1 MKDRAMKSLNPTF
14 IFSKRENLIKRLELE
29 FSKLDLK
36 GAILDLREYIS
47 DFPTEKDI
55 LPRLY
60 ATTLNTVGSTS
71 AAKSIA
77 KLYIEANDKT
87 REFAK
92 NQLNLEPIVNT
103 IWMLTRIGEMAE
115 QTGSVNH
122 LLALKQIKKKP
133 ILPILDPNMLCN
145 IGFLPYL
152 EDSFHVLKPGE
163 EAKYY
168 SQYANIS
175 SFNTTFI
182 NYSRDVYGHY
192 SDTAPGV
199 HKILK
204 NKNLSHF
211 AFKLKEITKKGAQT
225 FLKKHGLNLEDDFV
239 TLHLRESGYFD
250 GEQHAWRNINLDD
263 HLEAIKH
270 LTEQGIKVVRIGH
283 KKMKQAPDIPGLI
296 DLSGF
301 DRPPE
306 VDIFLSAACLFFYGS
321 PSGPCSLAYQF
332 GRPML
337 LVSVFPYA
345 HARPN
350 SLNQLVPLVEIG
362 SSKTLSLK
370 ELYERDLSNI
380 FSPIPYKRMGIE
392 ICKISAVENINA
404 VKEMLIKHNSLN
416 QDVSAD
422 TMSGIGLPDN
432 IWITDNSKLLL

>member
-1 MKDRAMKSLNPTF
+1 MKSLNSTF
-14 IFSKRENLIKRLELE
+14 TFSRRANLIKRLDLKL
-29 FSKLDLK
+29 SNLDLK
-36 GAILDLREYIS
+36 GAILDIKEYIS

-55 LPRLY
+55 LPNFY
-60 ATTLNTVGSTS
+60 ATVLNDIGSTS
-71 AAKSIA
+71 ASKSIA

-103 IWMLTRIGEMAE
+103 VWMLTRIGEMAD
-115 QTGSVNH
+115 QTASVSH

-133 ILPILDPNMLCN
+133 ILPILDPNIICN
-145 IGFLPYL
+145 VGFLPYL
-152 EDSFHVLKPGE
+152 EDVFHVLKPGE

-192 SDTAPGV
+192 SDTAPWV
-199 HKILK
+199 HKILR
-204 NKNLSHF
+204 NKNLPHF
-211 AFKLKEITKKGAQT
+211 AFKLKEVTRNRAQT

-239 TLHLRESGYFD
+239 TLHLRESGFLD
-250 GEQHAWRNINLDD
+250 GKRHDWRNVNLDD

-283 KKMKQAPDIPGLI
+283 KKMKKAPDIPGLI

-306 VDIFLSAACLFFYGS
+306 VDIFLSAACLFFYGN

-337 LVSVFPYA
+337 LVSVFPYL
-345 HARPN
+345 HARAN
-350 SLNQLVPLVEIG
+350 SLNQFVPLVEIS

-392 ICKISAVENINA
+392 IRKISADENINA
-404 VKEMLIKHNSLN
+404 VKEMLIKLNFLN